1 MSPAQKPVVVTPR
14 PDPVRIKPIPGRRHN
29 VRKVLWKAALALLI
43 AAPLVFMLAALL
55 YRVGLT
61 DLRFSFGFL
70 TRKLGVWLLFGS
82 ILAGLGSLALGWFI
96 QPRSRTAMGIGALA
110 VAVGVAG
117 LVWGASVQRTAG
129 SLPFIHDISTDT
141 QNPPVFEGRIL
152 TERGDGS
159 NPLNYVG
166 KRDSRENELVSV
178 LQTRSYPD
186 INPLVS
192 NRSPEDAQARARAVA
207 ESLGWEVVDEAPGRI
222 EATATTFWYGF
233 KDDIAIRIR
242 PGSGGGSVVD
252 LRSVSR
258 VGGSDLGA
266 NAARIRAFRERF

>member
-1 MSPAQKPVVVTPR
+1 MSPTVTPR
-14 PDPVRIKPIPGRRHN
+14 PDPVRIKPVPGRRHR
-29 VRKVLWKAALALLI
+29 VRRVLWKAALALLV
-43 AAPLVFMLAALL
+43 AAPLVFVLAALL
-55 YRVGLT
+55 YRIGLA

-70 TRKLGVWLLFGS
+70 TRRLGVWLLFGS
-82 ILAGLGSLALGWFI
+82 ILAGLGSLALGWFVR
-96 QPRSRTAMGIGALA
+96 PRSRTAMGMGALA

-117 LVWGASVQRTAG
+117 ILWGASVQRTAAG
-129 SLPFIHDISTDT
+129 LPFIHDVSTDT
-141 QNPPVFEGRIL
+141 QDPPEFTGRIL
-152 TERGDGS
+152 SERGSTS

-186 INPLVS
+186 IRTLIS
-192 NRSPEDAQARARAVA
+192 NREPEDAQARAKAVA
-207 ESLGWEVVDEAPGRI
+207 QRLGWDIKDEAPGRI

-233 KDDIAIRIR
+233 RDDIAIRIR

-266 NAARIRAFRERF
+266 NAARIRAFTEEF

>member
-1 MSPAQKPVVVTPR
+1 
-14 PDPVRIKPIPGRRHN
+14 
-29 VRKVLWKAALALLI
+29 
-43 AAPLVFMLAALL
+43 
-55 YRVGLT
+55 
-61 DLRFSFGFL
+61 
-70 TRKLGVWLLFGS
+70 
-82 ILAGLGSLALGWFI
+82 
-96 QPRSRTAMGIGALA
+96 MGIGALA

-129 SLPFIHDISTDT
+129 SLPFIHDITTDT

-152 TERGDGS
+152 AERGDGS
-159 NPLNYVG
+159 NPLDYVG
-166 KRDSRENELVSV
+166 KRVDSKDPSSELVSV

-186 INPLVS
+186 IRTIIS
-192 NRSPEDAQARARAVA
+192 NREPADAQARAKAVA
-207 ESLGWEVVDEAPGRI
+207 ESLGWDIKDEAPGRI

-233 KDDIAIRIR
+233 RDDIVIRIR

-266 NAARIRAFRERF
+266 NAARIRAFTESF